1 MALRKKKDH
10 ILELDPDLLIIQE
23 CENPAKQGT
32 WQEFSNYIWVGDNN
46 NKGLGVFS
54 RNDCNV
60 KLIEEVKNDVCRYVL
75 PVKVTSNGQEI
86 IVIAVWAMND
96 TLDRK
101 KRYIAQVYTAV
112 KYYNNLFDDDTIVLG
127 DFNWNH
133 IWDISPDGPLYGN
146 LADTRDILNNN
157 GIFSL
162 YHKLRKEK
170 FGKEL
175 VPTFYMYKKRNR
187 GYHIDYIFAHKD
199 MINNIIDFWVG
210 KYEKW
215 IEYSDHMPLFFETSN

>member
-1 MALRKKKDH
+1 MKTQL
-10 ILELDPDLLIIQE
+10 
-23 CENPAKQGT
+23 
-32 WQEFSNYIWVGDNN
+32 
-46 NKGLGVFS
+46 NKVPG
-54 RNDCNV
+54 RNF
-60 KLIEEVKNDVCRYVL
+60 LTIFG
-75 PVKVTSNGQEI
+75 SEI
-86 IVIAVWAMND
+86 TTI
-96 TLDRK
+96 K
-101 KRYIAQVYTAV
+101 GIAQVYTAV
-112 KYYNNLFDDDTIVLG
+112 KYYNNLFDEHTIVLG

-133 IWDISPDGPLYGN
+133 IWDISPDGSLYGN

-162 YHKLRKEK
+162 YHKLKKEK

-215 IEYSDHMPLFFETSN
+215 IEYSDHMPLLFKTSNQFTTIVSKVS